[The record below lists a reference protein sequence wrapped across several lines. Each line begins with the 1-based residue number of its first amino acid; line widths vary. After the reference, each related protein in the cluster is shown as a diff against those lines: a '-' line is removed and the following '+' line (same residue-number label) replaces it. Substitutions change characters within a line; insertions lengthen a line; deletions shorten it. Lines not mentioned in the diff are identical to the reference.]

1 MSKVYNTSVECTPE
15 VIAAWKAANPR
26 GIWQL
31 QVEHERIDTGETDNK
46 GKAIL
51 EQTYKI
57 GYVRKPTRDEMK
69 FAMTLATQND
79 PLGMVEEILK
89 SCWLGGDQELIGDD
103 DYFYGA
109 AMQLQELVEIKAG
122 QLKKL

>member
-1 MSKVYNTSVECTPE
+1 MEKVYKTAAEITPE
-15 VIAAWKAANPR
+15 VIEGLKAVNPR
-26 GIWQL
+26 GVWQ
-31 QVEHERIDTGETDNK
+31 IDIDG
-46 GKAIL
+46 
-51 EQTYKI
+51 KI
-57 GYVRKPTRDEMK
+57 GYVRKPTREEMK
-69 FAMTLATQND
+69 YAMTLATKND

-89 SCWLGGDQELIGDD
+89 SCWLGGDQELLDDD

>member
-1 MSKVYNTSVECTPE
+1 MDKKYITAAECTPE

-26 GIWQL
+26 GVWEIK
-31 QVEHERIDTGETDNK
+31 VEDKT
-46 GKAIL
+46 
-51 EQTYKI
+51 
-57 GYVRKPTRDEMK
+57 GYVRKPTREEMK

-89 SCWLGGDQELIGDD
+89 SCWLGGDQELIDDD

-122 QLKKL
+122 ELKKL